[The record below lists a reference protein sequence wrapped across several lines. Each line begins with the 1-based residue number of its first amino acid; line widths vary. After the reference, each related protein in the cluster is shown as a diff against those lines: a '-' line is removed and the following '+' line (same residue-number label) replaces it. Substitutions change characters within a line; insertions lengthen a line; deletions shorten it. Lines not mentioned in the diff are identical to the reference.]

1 MEIRITES
9 FITYAVKDSINIDPS
24 FYPELDGMTEDQI
37 KAHIEENGWE
47 MAAPEGYEFYS
58 SLMDALQDQE
68 IVRDKISGEETEIE
82 IE

>member
-9 FITYAVKDSINIDPS
+9 FITYAVKDSIDIDPS

-47 MAAPEGYEFYS
+47 MCK
-58 SLMDALQDQE
+58 
-68 IVRDKISGEETEIE
+68 KI
-82 IE
+82 